1 MLINFSMIK
10 SSKLHL
16 ILPLFLVFFLF
27 SSVTFGQKINPTT
40 EEEYN
45 FGTVGYKIQLQ
56 NKLPMK
62 QGYRIADYGIFEEPD
77 RTVAFKGLLRQG
89 EEYPC
94 AILMIY
100 TKDKFPPEYFC
111 LPTDDAPYELW
122 ERYFKSLKVVSD
134 NQVSQLRFMSYGLS
148 RTLMRLSAGQFS
160 GK

>member
-1 MLINFSMIK
+1 MLINFSMN
-10 SSKLHL
+10 
-16 ILPLFLVFFLF
+16 LPFKYASIAISLLMVLSNFNNAFC
-27 SSVTFGQKINPTT
+27 QKINPTS

-62 QGYRIADYGIFEEPD
+62 QGYRIADFGIFEEPD
-77 RTVAFKGLLRQG
+77 RTVAFKGLIRHG

-94 AILMIY
+94 AIIMIY

-111 LPTDDAPYELW
+111 IPTEDAPFELW

>member
-1 MLINFSMIK
+1 MLIKLSMNNSFK
-10 SSKLHL
+10 SAFASLL
-16 ILPLFLVFFLF
+16 FILFIF
-27 SSVTFGQKINPTT
+27 SVTLSFGQKISPTT

-77 RTVAFKGLLRQG
+77 RTVSFKGLMRQG

-94 AILMIY
+94 AIIMIY

-111 LPTDDAPYELW
+111 IPTEDAPYELW

>member
-1 MLINFSMIK
+1 
-10 SSKLHL
+10 
-16 ILPLFLVFFLF
+16 
-27 SSVTFGQKINPTT
+27 
-40 EEEYN
+40 
-45 FGTVGYKIQLQ
+45 
-56 NKLPMK
+56 MK
-62 QGYRIADYGIFEEPD
+62 HGYRIADYGIFEEPD
-77 RTVAFKGLLRQG
+77 RTVAFKGLMRQG

-94 AILMIY
+94 AIIMIY

-111 LPTDDAPYELW
+111 IPTEDAPYELW

>member
-1 MLINFSMIK
+1 MNK
-10 SSKLHL
+10 SFRFAFISV
-16 ILPLFLVFFLF
+16 LFLVFIFY
-27 SSVTFGQKINPTT
+27 SNASFGQKINPTT

-45 FGTVGYKIQLQ
+45 FGMVGYKIQLQ

-62 QGYRIADYGIFEEPD
+62 QGYRIADFGIFEEPD

-89 EEYPC
+89 EDYPC
-94 AILMIY
+94 AIIMIY

-111 LPTDDAPYELW
+111 IPTEDASFELW

-148 RTLMRLSAGQFS
+148 RTLMRLSSGQFS

>member
-1 MLINFSMIK
+1 MLINVSFS
-10 SSKLHL
+10 
-16 ILPLFLVFFLF
+16 
-27 SSVTFGQKINPTT
+27 QKIAPTT

-62 QGYRIADYGIFEEPD
+62 HGYRIADYGIFEEPD
-77 RTVAFKGLLRQG
+77 RTVAFKGLMRQG

-94 AILMIY
+94 AIIMIY

-111 LPTDDAPYELW
+111 IPTEDAPYELW

-134 NQVSQLRFMSYGLS
+134 NQVSQLRFMSYGL
-148 RTLMRLSAGQFS
+148 
-160 GK
+160 

>member
-1 MLINFSMIK
+1 MLINLSM
-10 SSKLHL
+10 SK
-16 ILPLFLVFFLF
+16 PFVSVSAFFLF
-27 SSVTFGQKINPTT
+27 LLFSVTASLSQKIAPTT

-77 RTVAFKGLLRQG
+77 RTVAFKGLMRQG

-94 AILMIY
+94 AIIMIY

-111 LPTDDAPYELW
+111 IPTEDAPYELW